1 MAQKKDAPSVAD
13 CLRKTLSKCPVW
25 ACTFALTLFSL
36 SAVSQTAEDVE
47 DAADF
52 LDASVEM
59 VKSAPQPATLRV
71 GVYYSPLF
79 TFRTDL
85 MDVTIERLKNAMPSY
100 AFQVVPL
107 SEFDL
112 TLAAVKH
119 EVDLFVVS
127 SGLYTYLEASGAT
140 ALAVRKSPQAK
151 DPGRAMGAVFIARAD
166 DASITSTSDLRS
178 KRVAALSPQSFA
190 GWIVA
195 LGEISNITQYPKNYF
210 GKAYFKD
217 QSGMPIV
224 EAVLNKE
231 VDFGILR
238 TCEIEALVSRGLV
251 APNTLKVIGKKPEDV
266 FACLRSSDLYPDL
279 IFAAQADLSPD
290 IKRRVA
296 AALLSMPTT
305 ESGYGWTLGANLSET
320 RHLVERLGFSPTVR
334 TTGSSVIIDRY
345 KYALLIGVLLLLA
358 AVFYSFAVSRTVAR
372 RTKKLVKVIDEKS
385 ELEKTARIDRER
397 LSQLER
403 AGFVS
408 EISSMIAHELRQPVA
423 SLINYADG
431 LSLYLG
437 GRGKDPVID
446 EATREITKQAER
458 VASIVDRVRAY
469 AKNREKAHQ
478 SVDLCDIVKH
488 AFGSFRSGSDL
499 TGVRILSSLPPEAFV
514 SGDALE
520 LELLVVNC
528 LKNALSAIR
537 KNPDGKGEIHI
548 SLTSESSTTAAFW
561 RLKIED
567 NGPAISDDQFRT
579 LARPVSSEKIEGL
592 GLGLSISR
600 TIAERHTARLEF
612 SRNQPGGLAVSFC
625 IPAIVST
632 KDKSS

>member
-1 MAQKKDAPSVAD
+1 
-13 CLRKTLSKCPVW
+13 
-25 ACTFALTLFSL
+25 
-36 SAVSQTAEDVE
+36 
-47 DAADF
+47 
-52 LDASVEM
+52 
-59 VKSAPQPATLRV
+59 
-71 GVYYSPLF
+71 
-79 TFRTDL
+79 
-85 MDVTIERLKNAMPSY
+85 
-100 AFQVVPL
+100 
-107 SEFDL
+107 
-112 TLAAVKH
+112 
-119 EVDLFVVS
+119 
-127 SGLYTYLEASGAT
+127 
-140 ALAVRKSPQAK
+140 
-151 DPGRAMGAVFIARAD
+151 
-166 DASITSTSDLRS
+166 
-178 KRVAALSPQSFA
+178 
-190 GWIVA
+190 
-195 LGEISNITQYPKNYF
+195 
-210 GKAYFKD
+210 
-217 QSGMPIV
+217 
-224 EAVLNKE
+224 
-231 VDFGILR
+231 
-238 TCEIEALVSRGLV
+238 
-251 APNTLKVIGKKPEDV
+251 
-266 FACLRSSDLYPDL
+266 
-279 IFAAQADLSPD
+279 
-290 IKRRVA
+290 
-296 AALLSMPTT
+296 
-305 ESGYGWTLGANLSET
+305 
-320 RHLVERLGFSPTVR
+320 
-334 TTGSSVIIDRY
+334 
-345 KYALLIGVLLLLA
+345 
-358 AVFYSFAVSRTVAR
+358 
-372 RTKKLVKVIDEKS
+372 
-385 ELEKTARIDRER
+385 
-397 LSQLER
+397 
-403 AGFVS
+403 
-408 EISSMIAHELRQPVA
+408 MIAHELRQPVA

>member
-1 MAQKKDAPSVAD
+1 
-13 CLRKTLSKCPVW
+13 
-25 ACTFALTLFSL
+25 
-36 SAVSQTAEDVE
+36 
-47 DAADF
+47 
-52 LDASVEM
+52 M

-127 SGLYTYLEASGAT
+127 SGLYIYLEASGAT

-372 RTKKLVKVIDEKS
+372 RTKKLVEVIDEKS

-561 RLKIED
+561 RLKVQD
-567 NGPAISDDQFRT
+567 NGPAVSDEQFRT
-579 LARPVSSEKIEGL
+579 LARPVASEKIEGL

-600 TIAERHTARLEF
+600 TIAERHAARLEF

>member
-1 MAQKKDAPSVAD
+1 
-13 CLRKTLSKCPVW
+13 
-25 ACTFALTLFSL
+25 
-36 SAVSQTAEDVE
+36 
-47 DAADF
+47 
-52 LDASVEM
+52 
-59 VKSAPQPATLRV
+59 
-71 GVYYSPLF
+71 
-79 TFRTDL
+79 
-85 MDVTIERLKNAMPSY
+85 
-100 AFQVVPL
+100 
-107 SEFDL
+107 
-112 TLAAVKH
+112 
-119 EVDLFVVS
+119 
-127 SGLYTYLEASGAT
+127 
-140 ALAVRKSPQAK
+140 
-151 DPGRAMGAVFIARAD
+151 
-166 DASITSTSDLRS
+166 
-178 KRVAALSPQSFA
+178 
-190 GWIVA
+190 
-195 LGEISNITQYPKNYF
+195 
-210 GKAYFKD
+210 
-217 QSGMPIV
+217 MPIV

-372 RTKKLVKVIDEKS
+372 RTKKLVEVIDEKS

-537 KNPDGKGEIHI
+537 KNPDSKGEIHI

-561 RLKIED
+561 RLKVQD
-567 NGPAISDDQFRT
+567 NGPAVSDEQFRT
-579 LARPVSSEKIEGL
+579 LARPVASEKIEGL

-600 TIAERHTARLEF
+600 TIAERHAARLEF

>member
-1 MAQKKDAPSVAD
+1 MTQKKDAPSVAD

-127 SGLYTYLEASGAT
+127 SGLYIYLEASGAT

-372 RTKKLVKVIDEKS
+372 RTKKLVEVIDEKS

-537 KNPDGKGEIHI
+537 KNPNGKGEIHI

-561 RLKIED
+561 RLKVQD
-567 NGPAISDDQFRT
+567 NGPAVSDEQFRT
-579 LARPVSSEKIEGL
+579 LARPVASEKIEGL

-600 TIAERHTARLEF
+600 TIAERHAARLEF

>member
-71 GVYYSPLF
+71 GVYYSPFF

-469 AKNREKAHQ
+469 AKNREKAH
-478 SVDLCDIVKH
+478 
-488 AFGSFRSGSDL
+488 
-499 TGVRILSSLPPEAFV
+499 
-514 SGDALE
+514 
-520 LELLVVNC
+520 
-528 LKNALSAIR
+528 
-537 KNPDGKGEIHI
+537 
-548 SLTSESSTTAAFW
+548 
-561 RLKIED
+561 
-567 NGPAISDDQFRT
+567 
-579 LARPVSSEKIEGL
+579 
-592 GLGLSISR
+592 
-600 TIAERHTARLEF
+600 
-612 SRNQPGGLAVSFC
+612 
-625 IPAIVST
+625 
-632 KDKSS
+632 

>member
-1 MAQKKDAPSVAD
+1 M
-13 CLRKTLSKCPVW
+13 
-25 ACTFALTLFSL
+25 
-36 SAVSQTAEDVE
+36 
-47 DAADF
+47 
-52 LDASVEM
+52 
-59 VKSAPQPATLRV
+59 
-71 GVYYSPLF
+71 
-79 TFRTDL
+79 
-85 MDVTIERLKNAMPSY
+85 
-100 AFQVVPL
+100 
-107 SEFDL
+107 
-112 TLAAVKH
+112 
-119 EVDLFVVS
+119 
-127 SGLYTYLEASGAT
+127 
-140 ALAVRKSPQAK
+140 
-151 DPGRAMGAVFIARAD
+151 
-166 DASITSTSDLRS
+166 
-178 KRVAALSPQSFA
+178 AALSPQSFA

-217 QSGMPIV
+217 KSGMPIV

-372 RTKKLVKVIDEKS
+372 RTKKLVEVIDEKS

-537 KNPDGKGEIHI
+537 KNPDSKGEIHI

-561 RLKIED
+561 RLKVQD
-567 NGPAISDDQFRT
+567 NGPAVSDEQFRT
-579 LARPVSSEKIEGL
+579 LARPVASEKIEGL

-600 TIAERHTARLEF
+600 TIAERHAARLEF
-612 SRNQPGGLAVSFC
+612 TRNQPGGMSVSLC
-625 IPAIVST
+625 IPAVDQPHEEKIA
-632 KDKSS
+632 